1 MNNNRNIFLYWTGK
15 EYKLINI
22 LRNFIYLHSTN
33 GIGYNVILITQE
45 NVKYYIENIPN
56 YFYNM
61 LPALQADFV
70 RINVIVIMVVYGWI
84 LILWY

>member
-1 MNNNRNIFLYWTGK
+1 MNNNRNIFIYWTGK
-15 EYKLINI
+15 EYKFINI

-33 GIGYNVILITQE
+33 GIGYNVILITHE
-45 NVKYYIENIPN
+45 NVKNYIENIPN

-70 RINVIVIMVVYGWI
+70 RINVICDNMINYI
-84 LILWY
+84 S